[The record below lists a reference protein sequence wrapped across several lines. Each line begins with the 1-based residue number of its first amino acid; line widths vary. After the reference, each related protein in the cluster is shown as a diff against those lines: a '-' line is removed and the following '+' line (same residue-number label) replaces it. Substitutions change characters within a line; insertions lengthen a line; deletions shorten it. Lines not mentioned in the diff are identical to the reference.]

1 MENIHVNMVVLSYFG
16 WINLFL
22 KMTNVVPSVTKI
34 RIPCDQTRYDGKIGK
49 LKNMKGSPCY
59 MVKRLDHSHI
69 LIDGDLKR
77 KAILKERCA
86 LQQGQCIQLKS
97 GPTFFNIYAFCLTM
111 ISSGIFIIQ

>member
-1 MENIHVNMVVLSYFG
+1 
-16 WINLFL
+16 
-22 KMTNVVPSVTKI
+22 MTNVVPSVTKI

-49 LKNMKGSPCY
+49 LKNMKGSPCF

-97 GPTFFNIYAFCLTM
+97 GPTLF
-111 ISSGIFIIQ
+111 